1 MDAAASG
8 ACRGRRAGLSSVS
21 ERSAQTT
28 GADPAKP
35 QGGAG
40 RLRTAKPC
48 GPGTRCWCQAGGG
61 ASTQPGPN
69 NPSIRRR
76 RRQKRTRL
84 RGEPGISRKTI
95 AQGMSDALRC
105 PVCSCASHHSFAHET
120 AGAARTRHSLRPPS
134 SRGAEIAVKLRA
146 LRAARLQRCVQCKP
160 RHCERSD
167 LSAVARRAK
176 AEAIHCHLV
185 RNKHVGKIVVTL

>member
-1 MDAAASG
+1 
-8 ACRGRRAGLSSVS
+8 V
-21 ERSAQTT
+21 RSRQR
-28 GADPAKP
+28 PAKP
-35 QGGAG
+35 SGRSRG

-84 RGEPGISRKTI
+84 RGELGISRKTI

-120 AGAARTRHSLRPPS
+120 AGAARTRHSLRPLS
-134 SRGAEIAVKLRA
+134 SRGADISVKLRA
-146 LRAARLQRCVQCKP
+146 PRAARLWSRIQ
-160 RHCERSD
+160 
-167 LSAVARRAK
+167 
-176 AEAIHCHLV
+176 
-185 RNKHVGKIVVTL
+185 VVTTSLRAQRSNLLSPGTQKDGLLRCARNDGLLIRNNSQQTGSCE